1 MDRLI
6 GVTNPLFTSTSGGVT
21 KARAKTH
28 NTGIDSTRL
37 GVEPQTRL
45 LEAPGCQVTA
55 IAPTLMG

>member
-6 GVTNPLFTSTSGGVT
+6 GVTNPLFTSGGVT